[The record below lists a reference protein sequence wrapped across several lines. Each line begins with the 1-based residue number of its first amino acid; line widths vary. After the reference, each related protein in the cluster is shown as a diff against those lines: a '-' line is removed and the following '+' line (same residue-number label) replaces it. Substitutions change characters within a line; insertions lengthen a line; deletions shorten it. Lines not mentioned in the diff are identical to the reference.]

1 MDDGTPSGVSVRIT
15 VRPDGSVSPTSS
27 TDEGTHSGVRVWRK
41 VPESDARSVRIL
53 FVGVLPTTVETLL
66 RSTRGSPH
74 LRRSSTPHDGYL
86 VLVSV
91 DVKHH
96 ERRSPHFGASEN
108 VPERANLGI

>member
-53 FVGVLPTTVETLL
+53 FVAVLPTTVETLCCGVHEDL
-66 RSTRGSPH
+66 RTCAGVPH
-74 LRRSSTPHDGYL
+74 YIS
-86 VLVSV
+86 
-91 DVKHH
+91 
-96 ERRSPHFGASEN
+96 
-108 VPERANLGI
+108 I